1 MVKYSPS
8 KIKDFLTQT
17 QNTILSAAF
26 FISFF
31 YFISAFLGLVKSRVL
46 VSFFGTSEDLS
57 LFFLADR
64 IPTAIYSTIFL
75 GSLST
80 VFIPVFLKNYIS
92 DQEKAYKFA
101 SNLFNIVLVF
111 FLVISGLIFI
121 FSKEVLYIISFG
133 SLTFTQLDLSSGLLN
148 IMLIGQVILIVSSFL
163 TSILNANKNFIVP
176 SLAPVVFNLGY
187 LISVPLL
194 FPFTGIY
201 SASYGMII
209 GSVLH
214 LVIQL
219 PFFLKTGFVW
229 SNVFNLKD
237 PEVKSTF
244 VLSFSSFLA
253 TLISQLIIV
262 LETSYALMVSQASV
276 IYLKFAD
283 QLRYFPVH
291 LFGASIA
298 IAALPI
304 LATES
309 EESSKSNFI
318 KTVKTSFLQ
327 IIYLSIPVSVLLI
340 VLKIPLVRIFYG
352 AEKFTWVDTVATAN
366 ALAVFSLA
374 IFSQSCIIF
383 LSKCFYALKNTKV
396 PLVSSFITLLVTGI
410 FPIYFILNSY
420 SVDFVILGFV
430 LGSYVALI
438 YLLFQ
443 LHKLVPDINIKTLFS
458 PFLKILLAGFVM
470 SLFLYFP
477 LQLLDNFIFNSTE
490 VWQLLLLTLIV
501 SIIGFV
507 VYTFIT
513 YKFKLPEV
521 LLMFKIL
528 RKLKIKSIKLENL
541 ENQLNQ
547 SLS

>member
-187 LISVPLL
+187 LISVTLL

-352 AEKFTWVDTVATAN
+352 AEKFTWADTVATAN

-541 ENQLNQ
+541 ENQYYQ
-547 SLS
+547 SIG

>member
-75 GSLST
+75 GSLSA

-237 PEVKSTF
+237 PEVKNTF

-443 LHKLVPDINIKTLFS
+443 LHKLVPDINIKTLLS

>member
-1 MVKYSPS
+1 
-8 KIKDFLTQT
+8 
-17 QNTILSAAF
+17 
-26 FISFF
+26 
-31 YFISAFLGLVKSRVL
+31 
-46 VSFFGTSEDLS
+46 
-57 LFFLADR
+57 
-64 IPTAIYSTIFL
+64 
-75 GSLST
+75 
-80 VFIPVFLKNYIS
+80 
-92 DQEKAYKFA
+92 
-101 SNLFNIVLVF
+101 
-111 FLVISGLIFI
+111 
-121 FSKEVLYIISFG
+121 
-133 SLTFTQLDLSSGLLN
+133 
-148 IMLIGQVILIVSSFL
+148 
-163 TSILNANKNFIVP
+163 
-176 SLAPVVFNLGY
+176 
-187 LISVPLL
+187 
-194 FPFTGIY
+194 
-201 SASYGMII
+201 
-209 GSVLH
+209 
-214 LVIQL
+214 
-219 PFFLKTGFVW
+219 
-229 SNVFNLKD
+229 
-237 PEVKSTF
+237 
-244 VLSFSSFLA
+244 
-253 TLISQLIIV
+253 
-262 LETSYALMVSQASV
+262 
-276 IYLKFAD
+276 
-283 QLRYFPVH
+283 
-291 LFGASIA
+291 
-298 IAALPI
+298 
-304 LATES
+304 
-309 EESSKSNFI
+309 SKSNFI

-501 SIIGFV
+501 SIIGFL

>member
-219 PFFLKTGFVW
+219 PFFLNTGFVW

-237 PEVKSTF
+237 SEVKSTF

-541 ENQLNQ
+541 ENQYYQ
-547 SLS
+547 SIG

>member
-214 LVIQL
+214 LFIQV

-244 VLSFSSFLA
+244 LLSFSSFLA

>member
-8 KIKDFLTQT
+8 KIKDFLNQT

-31 YFISAFLGLVKSRVL
+31 YFISAFLGLLKSRVL
-46 VSFFGTSEDLS
+46 VSYFGTSEDLS

-64 IPTAIYSTIFL
+64 IPTAVYSTIFL

-80 VFIPVFLKNYIS
+80 VFIPVFLKNYLA
-92 DQEKAYKFA
+92 DQDKAYRFA
-101 SNLFNIVLVF
+101 SNLFNIVLMF
-111 FLVISGLIFI
+111 FLIISALIFI
-121 FSKEVLYIISFG
+121 FSKEVLFILSFG
-133 SLTFTQLDLSSGLLN
+133 TLNFIQLDLASGLLN
-148 IMLIGQVILIVSSFL
+148 LMLIGQIILIISSFL

-194 FPFTGIY
+194 FPFTGIF

-209 GSVLH
+209 GSILH
-214 LVIQL
+214 LIIQI
-219 PFFLKTGFVW
+219 PFFLKTGFKW
-229 SNVFNLKD
+229 SWVFNLKD
-237 PEVKSTF
+237 SEVKQTF
-244 VLSFSSFLA
+244 ILSFSSFLA

-309 EESSKSNFI
+309 EENSKNNFI
-318 KTVKTSFLQ
+318 KTVKTSLLQ
-327 IIYLSIPVSVLLI
+327 IVYLSIPVSVLLI
-340 VLKIPLVRIFYG
+340 VLKIPLIRIFYG
-352 AEKFTWVDTVATAN
+352 AEKFTWNDTVITAN
-366 ALAVFSLA
+366 SLAIFSLA
-374 IFSQSCIIF
+374 IFSQSCVIF
-383 LSKCFYALKNTKV
+383 LSKCFYALKNTRA
-396 PLVSSFITLLVTGI
+396 PLISSFLTFLVTGI
-410 FPIYFILNSY
+410 FPIYFILNGFGVEY
-420 SVDFVILGFV
+420 VILGFV
-430 LGSYVALI
+430 LGTYLALF
-438 YLLFQ
+438 YLLFR
-443 LHKLVPDINIKTLFS
+443 LRNFLPDFKIVELMK
-458 PFLKILLAGFVM
+458 PFGKIFLAGFVM
-470 SLFLYFP
+470 SIFLYFP
-477 LQLLDNFIFNSTE
+477 MQLLDSFIFNTTE
-490 VWQLLLLTLIV
+490 VWQLLVLTGLVTLI
-501 SIIGFV
+501 GFA

-528 RKLKIKSIKLENL
+528 RKLKIKSIKLENI
-541 ENQLNQ
+541 ENQINQ